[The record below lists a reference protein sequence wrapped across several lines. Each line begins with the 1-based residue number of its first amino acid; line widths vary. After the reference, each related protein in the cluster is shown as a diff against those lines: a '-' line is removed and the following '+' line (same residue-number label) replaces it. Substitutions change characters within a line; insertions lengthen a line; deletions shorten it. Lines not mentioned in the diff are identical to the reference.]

1 MERMKAQGVL
11 KGAPAYIVDGYNVI
25 LNERR
30 RFDTTDIERA
40 RERLLR
46 CLAAYTRH
54 RKVSVT
60 VVWDGAQR
68 DLTRGEETGGVR
80 SIFTFRETTA
90 DQKIVRMVEQAANPR
105 SITVVS
111 DDRRHITGIARNL
124 GARVMPVGAFLR
136 LTGCLPARGR
146 RAGVAAKEPRP
157 EPDKSGAND
166 LSVEEWLRLFQADK
180 GRRS

>member
-1 MERMKAQGVL
+1 MKAREGVR
-11 KGAPAYIVDGYNVI
+11 GAPAYIVDGYNVI
-25 LNERR
+25 LSERR

-46 CLAAYTRH
+46 CLAAYARE

-68 DLTRGEETGGVR
+68 GGARREAPGGVR
-80 SIFTFRETTA
+80 SIFTSRGTTA
-90 DQKIVRMVEQAANPR
+90 DQKIVYMVERSANPR

-124 GARVMPVGAFLR
+124 GAQVMPVGAFLR
-136 LTGCLPARGR
+136 LTGCLPAGGR
-146 RAGVAAKEPRP
+146 RPAGARREQGSGREP
-157 EPDKSGAND
+157 EPDKSGADD
-166 LSVEEWLRLFQADK
+166 LSVEEWLRLFKADM
-180 GRRS
+180 GG